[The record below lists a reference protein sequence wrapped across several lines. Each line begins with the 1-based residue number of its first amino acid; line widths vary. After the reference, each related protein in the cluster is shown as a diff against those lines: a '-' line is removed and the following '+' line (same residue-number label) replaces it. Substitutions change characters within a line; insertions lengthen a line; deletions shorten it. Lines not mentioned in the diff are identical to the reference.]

1 MKKIKYIKDGGEMEI
16 KMVKGK
22 SLLRVNFKYM
32 GSGNRGLWSSIRKC
46 DIDFFYLFVFYFLV

>member
-1 MKKIKYIKDGGEMEI
+1 MEI